1 MNEKILFLQGNEA
14 CVEGALYAGLE
25 FFAGYPITPSTEI
38 AEALARRLPEGGGK
52 FIQMEDEIASMCAI
66 IGASLT
72 GLKSMTATSGPG
84 FSLKQEAIGYAIMAE
99 VPCVVVNVMR
109 AGPSTGMPTRVS
121 QGDVMQARWGTHGD
135 HAIIALTASNHQD
148 LFAMTVE
155 AFNLSETYRTPVI
168 LLLDEVVAHMR
179 EKLVL
184 PGGEV
189 IPLVKRLRTSV
200 REGTDYH
207 PYLPREDGRLPMSD
221 FGGVHRYNVTG
232 LAHDMWGFP
241 TDNPQVAHGLMRHL
255 VDKIEGRVREIT
267 RVKEFFLDDA
277 DGVLISYGGPARSA
291 LHVVENRRA
300 RGERLGL
307 LELQTL
313 WPFPARHRS
322 GAVREGQVRDG
333 GGDEHGSGHP
343 GGQKG
348 GRRSREGLPGQ
359 PHRRRL
365 HQPHRHPQ
373 HPAADP
379 GARSLND
386 QARGSRSRKQGQ
398 RIFSRRDHRGHREKI
413 CFVLK

>member
-1 MNEKILFLQGNEA
+1 MDKKLLFVQGNEV
-14 CVEGALYAGLE
+14 CVEAALYAGLG

-38 AEALARRLPEGGGK
+38 AELLSLRLPQRGGK

-109 AGPSTGMPTRVS
+109 SGPSTGMPTKGS

-135 HAIIALTASNHQD
+135 HSIIALTASNHQD
-148 LFAMTVE
+148 LFLITVE

-168 LLLDEVVAHMR
+168 LLLDEVIGHMR
-179 EKLVL
+179 EKLIMPQ
-184 PGGEV
+184 PGE
-189 IPLVKRLRTSV
+189 IPLVQRLRTSV
-200 REGTDYH
+200 KEGTDYH

-232 LAHDMWGFP
+232 LMHDMWGFP
-241 TDNPQVAHGLMRHL
+241 SDNPQVAYGLMRHL
-255 VDKIEGRVREIT
+255 VDKIDQHTHVIT
-267 RVKEFFLDDA
+267 RTKEFFLDDA
-277 DGVLISYGGPARSA
+277 ETVLISYGSSARSA

-313 WPFPARHRS
+313 WPFPAKV
-322 GAVREGQVRDG
+322 VRERCSRAKYVLVVEMNMGQMLLEVKKTVDDPDKVFLANRIDG
-333 GGDEHGSGHP
+333 TFISPTDIRNVLRVIQS
-343 GGQKG
+343 KG
-348 GRRSREGLPGQ
+348 
-359 PHRRRL
+359 
-365 HQPHRHPQ
+365 
-373 HPAADP
+373 
-379 GARSLND
+379 
-386 QARGSRSRKQGQ
+386 
-398 RIFSRRDHRGHREKI
+398 I
-413 CFVLK
+413 